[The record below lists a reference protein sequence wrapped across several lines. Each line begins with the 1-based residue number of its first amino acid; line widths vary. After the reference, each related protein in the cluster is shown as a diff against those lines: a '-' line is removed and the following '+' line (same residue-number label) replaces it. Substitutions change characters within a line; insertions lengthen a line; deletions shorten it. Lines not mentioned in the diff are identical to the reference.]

1 MGIHLAWEHALEFET
16 LDIQVQ
22 AVCIRLYL
30 PDCPQIALARGKL
43 EQLARIGD
51 GARQPI
57 DAADDVF
64 QFGALPA
71 KFLRPLRLVPD
82 AGLLQFARDFLQ
94 ALVLIVVIKDTPLKS
109 RCAPRDL

>member
-1 MGIHLAWEHALEFET
+1 VGIHLAWEHALEFEA

-22 AVCIRLYL
+22 AVRIRFNL
-30 PDCPQIALARGKL
+30 PDRPNIALADNEI
-43 EQLARIGD
+43 EQLARIRD

-57 DAADDVF
+57 EAADDVF
-64 QFGALPA
+64 QLGAFPA

-82 AGLLQFARDFLQ
+82 ARLFQFARDFLQ

-109 RCAPRDL
+109 RCAPRGL